1 MLLLIETRSK
11 QMPIENTPGGTL
23 ITGKGIDTYR
33 YLLLAKSIELYARYG
48 MIPTRGVTISKMMK
62 MASQITGKK
71 FKSRDYAGA
80 AAALK
85 AFAHNNNLIDAMET
99 AVNA

>member
-1 MLLLIETRSK
+1 
-11 QMPIENTPGGTL
+11 MPIETYGNGGAV

-33 YLLLAKSIELYARYG
+33 YLLLAKSIELYARCG
-48 MIPTRGVTISKMMK
+48 LIPTRGVTISKMMK
-62 MASQITGKK
+62 MATQITGKK

-85 AFAHNNNLIDAMET
+85 AFASNNNIIDQLET
-99 AVNA
+99 QANA